1 MSPQWAFV
9 IGLTTVAAVGAGVLV
24 FVHRPFT
31 AVLRELCR
39 EEQRARF
46 WAQLYDASLLL
57 TVVFTAMLFPPDPV
71 GPTDVFAFLGMWRA
85 GMFGLLLALGVL
97 ALVMLNFI
105 RQHDERAGAPTQR

>member
-1 MSPQWAFV
+1 MSAQWSFL
-9 IGLTTVAAVGAGVLV
+9 IGLTTMTAVGVGVLA

-31 AVLRELCR
+31 AVLRELCG

-57 TVVFTAMLFPPDPV
+57 TVVFTAMLFPPDPAA
-71 GPTDVFAFLGMWRA
+71 TADVFAFLGMWRA
-85 GMFGLLLALGVL
+85 GMFGLLLSLGVL

-105 RQHDERAGAPTQR
+105 RQHDQRAAEQRRS